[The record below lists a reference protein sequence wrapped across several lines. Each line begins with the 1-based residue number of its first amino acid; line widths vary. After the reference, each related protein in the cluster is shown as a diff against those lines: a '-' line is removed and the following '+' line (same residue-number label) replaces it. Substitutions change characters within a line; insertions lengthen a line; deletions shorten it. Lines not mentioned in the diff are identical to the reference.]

1 MFGWLVVLWAPGV
14 IAQNLGWP
22 WVMAFYLLV
31 LLIVAPIRVQWPA
44 C

>member
-1 MFGWLVVLWAPGV
+1 MGSGV

-22 WVMAFYLLV
+22 WVAAFYLLV
-31 LLIVAPIRVQWPA
+31 LLIVAPIRMQRPA